1 MKTLIVSKDCS
12 PSRLIS
18 CRDFSV
24 TKVIISYGGGMG
36 GTSQI
41 YYCTDVLER
50 VTDDPVSYTRLTEIS
65 GQQTEMN
72 PRFIVSKTVVKLVEI
87 KVDVTGHSYLDE
99 TGSRKAVRT
108 ILIELKH
115 GQKYEY
121 DDNRGGRNEQVIL
134 DEVTKS

>member
-1 MKTLIVSKDCS
+1 
-12 PSRLIS
+12 
-18 CRDFSV
+18 
-24 TKVIISYGGGMG
+24 MG
-36 GTSQI
+36 GTSKV

-99 TGSRKAVRT
+99 KGSKKAVRT
-108 ILIELKH
+108 ILIELEH

-121 DDNRGGRNEQVIL
+121 NETRGGRNEQVIS